1 MASCVDYNR
10 ASLLL
15 AVLEKRANFALYSMD
30 TYINV
35 VGGFRLTDNSS
46 DLAILLAVA
55 SAMAD
60 FEMSSDLIAV
70 GEIGLSGEIRAVSYI
85 EQRISEAQRLGFKYI
100 MVPSRNK
107 ITKSFENIEI
117 IKVSS
122 LSQAIYKARNEIN
135 SSEKNSNN

>member
-1 MASCVDYNR
+1 
-10 ASLLL
+10 
-15 AVLEKRANFALYSMD
+15 MD